1 MQVNKKLVYDL
12 IERALKTALAFALG
26 WLAFKLGLDPAGDET
41 GSTAANGVS
50 LNVLLNLLLG
60 QVGDKGSASLL
71 PSEPMVD
78 DQRFRWIDFPHE
90 FEVINPDD
98 SIAWTATFAD
108 GAWEAVDEDEDDEDG
123 EVA

>member
-1 MQVNKKLVYDL
+1 MQVNKKLAYDL

-60 QVGDKGSASLL
+60 QVGDKGTASLL
-71 PSEPMVD
+71 PGPVMVD
-78 DQRFRWIDFPHE
+78 GQQFEWVDFPHT
-90 FEVINPDD
+90 FEIKNPDG
-98 SIAWTATFAD
+98 SIAWGGEFAD
-108 GAWEAVDEDEDDEDG
+108 GAWEAVAEDDEDG